1 MYQTTI
7 RLSPEQVEI
16 LEGKKGEALRKALE
30 SILRFGEA
38 FGATELVALD
48 AAVHLVTSFG
58 LSVLEPVFEIMDE
71 LIAAGLKT
79 EKSFTVDP
87 RPLDFKNVA
96 VNPLERLV
104 FTKFMYS
111 KQKKYEAQLRAVG
124 LKDERAFTC
133 ACYFDEVGNKPK
145 FGDNLAWAESSAVVY
160 ANSVLG
166 ARSNRNSG
174 VLELLCGI
182 VGAAPR
188 YGLLTD
194 EGRRATW
201 IVELRLKSLPEAQ
214 VLGSAIGMKVIEEV
228 PYIVGLDTLLA
239 AGRGATL
246 DQRAKDYFKDMGAA
260 AASNGA
266 VGLYHVDGLTPE
278 AKAQGRSL
286 VAAGAK
292 TYIIDE
298 AELERVKKGYPV
310 MWRKPEAEPVL
321 AFIGCPHLS
330 KEQLYAW
337 LDRLEAAV
345 ARQGGKGAKKLRVRT
360 VLTTAPDIEI
370 AFRRDGS
377 ALARLEALGAHLSAI
392 CPLMYMNNPLCRGK
406 AVVTCSNKLRT
417 YTNARYFTEAELADI
432 VARGSI

>member
-214 VLGSAIGMKVIEEV
+214 VLGSAIGMKVAIV
-228 PYIVGLDTLLA
+228 P
-239 AGRGATL
+239 
-246 DQRAKDYFKDMGAA
+246 
-260 AASNGA
+260 
-266 VGLYHVDGLTPE
+266 
-278 AKAQGRSL
+278 
-286 VAAGAK
+286 
-292 TYIIDE
+292 
-298 AELERVKKGYPV
+298 
-310 MWRKPEAEPVL
+310 
-321 AFIGCPHLS
+321 
-330 KEQLYAW
+330 
-337 LDRLEAAV
+337 
-345 ARQGGKGAKKLRVRT
+345 
-360 VLTTAPDIEI
+360 
-370 AFRRDGS
+370 
-377 ALARLEALGAHLSAI
+377 SAI
-392 CPLMYMNNPLCRGK
+392 LECTPGPKKRMKVGK
-406 AVVTCSNKLRT
+406 KMISGTA
-417 YTNARYFTEAELADI
+417 
-432 VARGSI
+432 